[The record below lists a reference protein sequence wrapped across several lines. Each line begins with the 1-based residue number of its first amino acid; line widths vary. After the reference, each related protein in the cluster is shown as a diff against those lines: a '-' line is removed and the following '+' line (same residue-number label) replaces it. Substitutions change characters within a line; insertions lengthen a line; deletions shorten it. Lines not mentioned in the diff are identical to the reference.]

1 MTVFMLTLFIVA
13 ITASAMSGALA
24 AGRRSMDLVGVLI
37 VASVTALG
45 GGTMRDVLLD
55 HYPLYWV
62 ANPWV
67 LGVTA
72 GAAIFTIL
80 AARFLHYLK
89 TPYLALDA
97 IGLVVV
103 TIVGC
108 DIALEA
114 GHGPAIAILAGMITG
129 CVGGVLRDV
138 LCNQV
143 PLLFSSELYASVSVL
158 TGGLYV
164 GGLALGID
172 RDPAA
177 LIAVTAG
184 LTLRLLAVRFR
195 WGMPKFVYTRDWV

>member
-1 MTVFMLTLFIVA
+1 MLILVLFIVA

-24 AGRRSMDLVGVLI
+24 AGRHSMDLVGVLI
-37 VASVTALG
+37 VSSVTALG

-72 GAAIFTIL
+72 GAAIVTIL
-80 AARFLHYLK
+80 AARFLDYLK
-89 TPYLALDA
+89 TAYLALDA

-114 GHGPAIAILAGMITG
+114 GHSPAIAVLAGMITG

-143 PLLFSSELYASVSVL
+143 PLVFSSELYASVSVL
-158 TGGLYV
+158 TGVLYV
-164 GGLALGID
+164 GGLALGMD
-172 RDPAA
+172 ADPVA
-177 LIAVTAG
+177 LIAVTTG
-184 LTLRLLAVRFR
+184 LTLRLLAVRFK